1 MIALPTSS
9 GPSPAAVGWPFLRL
23 TIFATTVGLALTAML
38 QAGAPCQFG
47 LHDATTCDHPHHQ
60 HANPTVSEIV
70 LLNFEDFKALPY
82 AEGMIPPEMT
92 ALAGQ
97 TIGIVGYMMPMD
109 SNTEVRHLWLVENS
123 FGCCFGEPPLPWHLI
138 EVRLDPSIP
147 PLPFE
152 LAPLKIEGPLT
163 VKERY
168 EGEELVSV
176 YQVVATRAE
185 LLMDELTGGEC
196 LACPDRHPQP
206 TPE

>member
-23 TIFATTVGLALTAML
+23 TIYATTVGLALTAML

-47 LHDATTCDHPHHQ
+47 QHDATPCNHPHHQ
-60 HANPTVSEIV
+60 HANPTVPEIV
-70 LLNFEDFKALPY
+70 LLSFEDFKALPY

-92 ALAGQ
+92 ALAGK

-109 SNTEVRHLWLVENS
+109 STTEVRHLWLVENS

-138 EVRLDPSIP
+138 DVRLDPSIP
-147 PLPFE
+147 SLPFE

-196 LACPDRHPQP
+196 HACPDRHPRP
-206 TPE
+206 AAE